1 MSCLLT
7 KLAEK
12 NQTWIDITQSFGVN
26 KDTAKDVVQ
35 EMYII
40 VHEQLEKKK
49 NILYENGEINY
60 FYIFIILRNLVFD
73 LKRKEKKVTF
83 TEINELRDKAINEYI
98 ESDYLGM
105 QKAIT
110 DWYENIEYL
119 QMSQDDTQLDNY
131 NKEKLRIYYLRKI
144 FKEVFLDQKK
154 VAQLSRESRITYWS
168 LRNTIKIIVKQ
179 IKNNY
184 ETRRQSRE
192 NN

>member
-1 MSCLLT
+1 
-7 KLAEK
+7 
-12 NQTWIDITQSFGVN
+12 
-26 KDTAKDVVQ
+26 
-35 EMYII
+35 
-40 VHEQLEKKK
+40 
-49 NILYENGEINY
+49 
-60 FYIFIILRNLVFD
+60 
-73 LKRKEKKVTF
+73 
-83 TEINELRDKAINEYI
+83 
-98 ESDYLGM
+98 M

-144 FKEVFLDQKK
+144 FKEVFLDRKK

>member
-73 LKRKEKKVTF
+73 LKRKEKKS
-83 TEINELRDKAINEYI
+83 NLY
-98 ESDYLGM
+98 
-105 QKAIT
+105 
-110 DWYENIEYL
+110 
-119 QMSQDDTQLDNY
+119 
-131 NKEKLRIYYLRKI
+131 
-144 FKEVFLDQKK
+144 
-154 VAQLSRESRITYWS
+154 
-168 LRNTIKIIVKQ
+168 
-179 IKNNY
+179 
-184 ETRRQSRE
+184 
-192 NN
+192 